1 MEQGRIAVGGRH
13 LKCQR
18 RLKPSGESGRREES
32 WPVEREQKPPPH
44 GGLTHFACS
53 TLEHIGPVMEQTP
66 LNSAISSVTLRALPV
81 CSQESQLSLAAHTV
95 LLQ

>member
-18 RLKPSGESGRREES
+18 RLKPSGGSGRREES

-53 TLEHIGPVMEQTP
+53 TLEHIGPLMEQTP
-66 LNSAISSVTLRALPV
+66 LNSAISSVALSALPV
-81 CSQESQLSLAAHTV
+81 YSQESQLSLAAHTV